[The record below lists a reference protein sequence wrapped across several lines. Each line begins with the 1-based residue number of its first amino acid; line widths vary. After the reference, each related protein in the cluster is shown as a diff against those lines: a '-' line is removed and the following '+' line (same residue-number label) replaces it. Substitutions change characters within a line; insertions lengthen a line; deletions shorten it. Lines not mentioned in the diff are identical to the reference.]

1 MCGRFTLRNPLALKK
16 TIKVN
21 EIEPRFNIAPNQ
33 KINLIAD
40 SLLQAKWGFT
50 PYWAKEPFNLINAR
64 SETIWKKKSFK
75 DASKCLVPA
84 DGWYEWKKTDS
95 GKIPYFHEYR
105 NELFYFA
112 GIYGGYRG
120 ELGVAIL
127 TMEAS
132 PSLKEIHHRMP
143 VIIDENSKD
152 EWLNSKNFEFSASR
166 ISNLIETYEVSTY
179 VNNPENDS
187 ERCVKQT

>member
-1 MCGRFTLRNPLALKK
+1 MCGRFALRNPAAIKN
-16 TIKVN
+16 TIDTAD
-21 EIEPRFNIAPNQ
+21 IEPSFNIAPNH
-33 KINLIAD
+33 KINIVAE
-40 SLLQAKWGFT
+40 SVLQAKWSFT

-64 SETIWKKKSFK
+64 SETVWKKKSFK

-84 DGWYEWKKTDS
+84 DGWYEWKKTEQ
-95 GKIPYFHEYR
+95 GKIPYFHEYQ

-132 PSLKEIHHRMP
+132 SNIEDIHHRMP
-143 VIIDENSKD
+143 VIIEESRKE
-152 EWLNSKNFEFSASR
+152 EWLASKNFEFSVSK
-166 ISNLIETYEVSTY
+166 ISNLIKPYEVSTY

-187 ERCVKQT
+187 ERCIRKV